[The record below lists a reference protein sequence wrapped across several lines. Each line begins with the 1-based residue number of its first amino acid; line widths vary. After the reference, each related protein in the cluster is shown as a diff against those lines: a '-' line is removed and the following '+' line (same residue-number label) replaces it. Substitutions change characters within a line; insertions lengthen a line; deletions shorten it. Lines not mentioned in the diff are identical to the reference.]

1 MIRSGNTIRLT
12 ENDKSRLALLT
23 GTSPDSIGTVD
34 GLNNFVDFHLG
45 MYSGSNPEAELLR
58 MLLQDEKI
66 QP

>member
-12 ENDKSRLALLT
+12 EKDKARLTQLT
-23 GTSPDSIGTVD
+23 GTSPDSVRTVD

-45 MYSGSNPEAELLR
+45 MYSGNNPEAKLLK

-66 QP
+66 QS